1 MASSK
6 SAKPSTIAAPAH
18 SVREHVRAGQVI
30 PAHPLALTESR
41 SLDEARQRGL
51 TRYYI
56 DAGAGGVAVGV
67 HTTQFAIRDSGVGL
81 YRPVLE
87 LAADETRAAL
97 ADTGRPFA
105 LV

>member
-6 SAKPSTIAAPAH
+6 S
-18 SVREHVRAGQVI
+18 VREHLRVGQVI
-30 PAHPLALTESR
+30 PAHPLALTASR

-67 HTTQFAIRDSGVGL
+67 HTTQFAIRESGVGL
-81 YRPVLE
+81 LRPARRRLE
-87 LAADETRAAL
+87 GTDLPQRLWAVA
-97 ADTGRPFA
+97 
-105 LV
+105 